1 MSVAGKYVI
10 ENGDII
16 GNIKPHWGR
25 LSFSFINIEIYSGL
39 GFYQI
44 VAGVKK

>member
-10 ENGDII
+10 ENGDIN
-16 GNIKPHWGR
+16 GNIKPHRGR
-25 LSFSFINIEIYSGL
+25 LSFTFIDIEIYSGL

-44 VAGVKK
+44 GAGVKK